1 MTDLGDLAFHVQYH
15 LREISCKEARC
26 PKPWPCGAVH
36 RQHTGE
42 ATLTLAGPVQLIREA
57 AAAVF
62 PDLAKVFN
70 PPPAEPALLA
80 TCATCGAGYTSTE
93 PGDDRCRQCT
103 RERWTPVDGK
113 ALSVEQPQSDA

>member
-15 LREISCKEARC
+15 LREISCAQLLHD
-26 PKPWPCGAVH
+26 PCQAVH
-36 RQHTGE
+36 REHTGE
-42 ATLTLAGPVQLIREA
+42 ATLTLAGPAQLIREA

-80 TCATCGAGYTSTE
+80 TCATCGAEYTSMK

-103 RERWTPVDGK
+103 RERWTPVGGNNRNPMLDT
-113 ALSVEQPQSDA
+113 